1 MKTCSRA
8 LPSEFDARL
17 RASES
22 EVRTYLEKLDLT
34 LSNVLQLSPQRGL
47 LADDF
52 DTELE
57 RLFHDHV
64 APPPSARGGIVEN
77 TRAWIRA
84 RLNDVFRRHR
94 ILGKL
99 ERSVRVEEF
108 TQPGDPLHLDY
119 AYRYNGTRG
128 YIHTVALG
136 RDPSQAKVLAY
147 TAECIRA
154 RAANSE
160 FTAITEVEPARENP
174 RHQFIARLL
183 AEQRISMVPLNR
195 VEKFADDLASPPS
208 IIDSFAERLA
218 NAPRSRW
225 TREHFCVTMSRRIGR
240 NSSWTDENSWL
251 HHSRPQPLPPR
262 RSALQKELKTPLLRA
277 AANITNSGATTCS
290 RLSESLQTTIF
301 GLPWCPD

>member
-1 MKTCSRA
+1 MAEETRNMLRFRVLRYAPNVVRDEWVNVGVLLEEVDGPRRAIRLIEDASEIARVRRLHPGADEDLLRA

-17 RASES
+17 RAPEA
-22 EVRTYLEKLDLT
+22 EVRTYLEKLDQT

-47 LADDF
+47 LANDF
-52 DTELE
+52 DTELD
-57 RLFHDHV
+57 RLFHDYV
-64 APPPSARGGIVEN
+64 ERPPSSRTGIVEN
-77 TRAWIRA
+77 TRAWIRG

-136 RDPSQAKVLAY
+136 RDASQAKVLAY

-154 RAANSE
+154 RAANSI
-160 FTAITEVEPARENP
+160 FTAITEIEPARENS

-183 AEQRISMVPLNR
+183 EDQHISMVPLNR
-195 VEKFADDLASPPS
+195 VEKFADELRP
-208 IIDSFAERLA
+208 RL
-218 NAPRSRW
+218 
-225 TREHFCVTMSRRIGR
+225 
-240 NSSWTDENSWL
+240 
-251 HHSRPQPLPPR
+251 Q
-262 RSALQKELKTPLLRA
+262 
-277 AANITNSGATTCS
+277 
-290 RLSESLQTTIF
+290 
-301 GLPWCPD
+301 

>member
-1 MKTCSRA
+1 MPDEQRNMLRFRVLRYTPNLIRDEWVNVGVLLEEVDGTRRAMRLIEDASEIARVRRLHPGADEGLLRA

-17 RASES
+17 RAPEA
-22 EVRTYLEKLDLT
+22 EVRTYLEKLDQT

-47 LADDF
+47 LANDF

-94 ILGKL
+94 ILAKL
-99 ERSVRVEEF
+99 QRSVRVEKF

-160 FTAITEVEPARENP
+160 FTAITEVEPARENQ

-183 AEQRISMVPLNR
+183 EEQRISVMSLNR
-195 VEKFADDLASPPS
+195 VEKFADDLRP
-208 IIDSFAERLA
+208 RL
-218 NAPRSRW
+218 
-225 TREHFCVTMSRRIGR
+225 
-240 NSSWTDENSWL
+240 
-251 HHSRPQPLPPR
+251 Q
-262 RSALQKELKTPLLRA
+262 
-277 AANITNSGATTCS
+277 
-290 RLSESLQTTIF
+290 
-301 GLPWCPD
+301 